1 MQYAE
6 AEQQLRA
13 LAHLL
18 TKNSEAEEYLSP
30 SKHARSRAL
39 SSHQLA
45 VACRLSLAE
54 GKEEAAPAPHACGS
68 AVAYVVFFLMPSAEA
83 AGRLAAQA
91 ALLEVLDVGEAQV
104 VDPGGDLARVVAG
117 EVLGRVLRRHRGQQE
132 RPALLVDG
140 LMVQRPCTRRGPGR

>member
-1 MQYAE
+1 M
-6 AEQQLRA
+6 RA
-13 LAHLL
+13 LA
-18 TKNSEAEEYLSP
+18 
-30 SKHARSRAL
+30 RSHPINL
-39 SSHQLA
+39 QLLA
-45 VACRLSLAE
+45 VYHLPRARKRLRLRHMH
-54 GKEEAAPAPHACGS
+54 AARPSHVLS
-68 AVAYVVFFLMPSAEA
+68 FFFFLMPSSEA

-104 VDPGGDLARVVAG
+104 VDPGGDLAGVVAG